1 MNILNLS
8 NKTRRGLHVLGCIA
22 ILTCGSP
29 GHGQAP
35 PKKIVAV
42 LDFSN
47 AVIQTGVNSSNLQ
60 TNAPDVGKAVSQLL
74 IAKLVQDGT
83 VTVVERAAIDKV
95 IAEQNL
101 SNSDRADPRTAAK
114 LGKIL
119 GADAI
124 ILGTITR
131 YDYDE
136 QLKGYVGQRRGRR
149 GSASPQAKYDI
160 TARIQVSTRVISPD
174 TAEVLAVSEGVGE
187 TATKNVV
194 MDVRDTTGHVMQA
207 VGMNN
212 PTVNETL
219 DKAVAQLAAKVEAA
233 LVQLPRRTE
242 VKYRL

>member
-1 MNILNLS
+1 
-8 NKTRRGLHVLGCIA
+8 VGCIA
-22 ILTCGSP
+22 ILTCASTD
-29 GHGQAP
+29 GQAP
-35 PKKIVAV
+35 PKKIIAV

-60 TNAPDVGKAVSQLL
+60 TNAPDVGKAVTQLL

-83 VTVVERAAIDKV
+83 VTVVDRAAIDKV

-101 SNSDRADPRTAAK
+101 SNSDRADPKTAAK

-194 MDVRDTTGHVMQA
+194 MDVRDTSGHVMQA